1 MTVSLQRTLLGLV
14 VLILLVGLVPAGV
27 LLDRR
32 LLSSLEDGVR
42 AELLAGPLVLQDRF
56 QNQAGMRM
64 MHALEISASEILT
77 TAIRN
82 ADKQVLLNLVQN
94 AQDAL
99 GPEGNIGIRVT
110 SDGQRATLVVTDD
123 GPGIDDAVLPDVFDP
138 FFTTK
143 ADVRGVG
150 LGLFT
155 ADGLARTHG
164 GRITAGNRTD
174 GTGAVLTVEMPL
186 VSESEEGAGHGAE
199 IPTQAT
205 S

>member
-1 MTVSLQRTLLGLV
+1 MHELAEHMLDLHRPRVQNGDCDAVAVAEEVAHLVRIGLG
-14 VLILLVGLVPAGV
+14 
-27 LLDRR
+27 DRR
-32 LLSSLEDGVR
+32 VSVTVESDGAVQV
-42 AELLAGPLVLQDRF
+42 PMPTD
-56 QNQAGMRM
+56 
-64 MHALEISASEILT
+64 AL
-77 TAIRN
+77 
-82 ADKQVLLNLVQN
+82 KQVLLNLVQN